1 MLLFETALLA
11 SGFSLDDPQLHASR
25 IHRMI
30 KLGLAIDDD
39 DEEEVSSSQCPF
51 PIQRRCAQ
59 AKPSTSDVPMTG
71 DVAGDSVEDA
81 TRMEEVD

>member
-1 MLLFETALLA
+1 MKDLVVLLFETALLS

-39 DEEEVSSSQCPF
+39 DEEEVCILCSLN
-51 PIQRRCAQ
+51 RR
-59 AKPSTSDVPMTG
+59 
-71 DVAGDSVEDA
+71 
-81 TRMEEVD
+81 